1 MGRIVDNTF
10 KDWKDNDLVRS
21 ADYKREREII
31 RAAVNDN
38 FDRLMQKYDKSEVDN
53 LLNVIKGNGWTIET
67 IKGNHDL
74 IKDILETHYPADV
87 VDVKLTDLTEQM
99 NETDTLLQEQINDNK
114 TDIDTLQVNSA
125 TKNELN
131 SQVQQ
136 LQGQINS
143 NDSDIHDHEMRLFA
157 AEDDLRD
164 RYTKQETNFKVD
176 NVQTQINNL
185 NNLYSTDAERIQA
198 ISDVIEQFEIADG
211 DLEQLINNKA
221 DKSNT
226 YTKAEVDF
234 SLSNKINSSDVHTRE
249 SVNNLLSYKTDKT
262 GNHDGTWKGLL
273 PSDIGAGEM
282 NASRITYLEE
292 QAGNQERNTQTLQHG
307 PNVLEGEVN
316 APATFQLEGKTL
328 TSLGNSDLEDA
339 KYYILADKR
348 TKVKTFKEDTWKQ
361 GVAKFQRQQSL
372 TSTAD
377 FTGKVSGS
385 FTENPHLAYS
395 LNSPTLVSPTL
406 TPVYENTNN
415 IYSNINKL
423 DGTVFEGATSTQ
435 NGIRQQFYSFNII
448 EQIERKHGM
457 IPAVD
462 KVQWVKE
469 NVNKLTCN
477 WWGYGSGASG
487 NMVTLSYWIQ
497 STSSW
502 STIISHT
509 NSLITKLSVVDDNGL
524 SANLDSS
531 GFTHF
536 LAYAPASDGVA
547 PSVIHTDYISLDV
560 ELKTTAQLIKRP
572 IFSRIATFEGKV
584 SGSTVENPHV
594 AKYEWS
600 PPSNTLVVPSGFSIE
615 FTEGSTARYSRSN
628 KLDDNV
634 SYVSRTVDGFIAQQL
649 FSINIVEEIE
659 RKLGKI
665 PKSTLADKVQWCKD
679 NLSLL
684 DFNWYGQGT
693 SPLGNKATLTNWN
706 FNGGAWHS
714 TGVSSISSTIKRLT
728 RRFSD
733 YLNIAATI
741 GDDGW
746 SHMLAYAEP
755 SDGVTASMIST
766 DYFECEIELKPGAE
780 LWHPSVPLYEVTQSE
795 YDKALVDWT
804 EGDVLAR
811 YPRVEGSQSIQNPY
825 VMAEGDNLLP
835 PFHEW
840 NLHANATVKSPYEL
854 ELNATGTWS
863 TGLLVYLNARPNTQ
877 YTLSFDMTNHHLV
890 YSVNAAGVETA
901 IFTAVPGT
909 KTFVTPSDTVK
920 ILVRLT
926 NSTIGTFTFKNPM
939 LTLGSTPKP
948 FVPRNP
954 SYLFAETKLGSIG
967 DKKDLLYSQDDSYV
981 KRKVIEEVVLDGSLG
996 WTYGSTESN
1005 TKQVRLPSG
1014 LVGKNVSNFID
1025 LVKFNGKELGAII
1038 SYNEF
1043 KSSPVDNFYVDLSDT
1058 LFMTLLNTDTG
1069 WSSHTPSTSD
1079 IKRYFNGWKYTDGT
1093 TWQSVTGNGETAD
1106 ATTSLSSKP
1115 TGYMP
1120 YKLSYVLAIP
1130 KMEQVKT
1137 EGAITVNG
1145 KTHVEVGSGV
1155 VVREKANPKYASL
1168 GGKDYYVINYVGG
1181 YTAGV
1186 NKLNQRVGEIMKIF
1200 KDNKPDNS
1208 WSKVNNPSISYGSQY
1223 ANIFSADFDTEAE
1236 YTVTYLV
1243 LDKHLFT
1250 SNPNDV
1256 KATYSRNLRD
1266 AHDDL
1271 AKRYEDTAT
1280 KVSVLD
1286 RTVYELLVWKLKHE
1300 SEGGA

>member
-114 TDIDTLQVNSA
+114 TDIDALQVNSA

-339 KYYILADKR
+339 KYYILADKH

-385 FTENPHLAYS
+385 TTENPHIFTQNSGSS
-395 LNSPTLVSPTL
+395 LITEQTNFGGEV
-406 TPVYENTNN
+406 VYNN
-415 IYSNINKL
+415 VMTL
-423 DGTVFEGATSTQ
+423 DGGTVRYSKSIEGYMV
-435 NGIRQQFYSFNII
+435 QQIFSFNIV
-448 EQIERKHGM
+448 EQIERKHGL

-462 KVQWVKE
+462 KVQWVKD
-469 NVNKLTCN
+469 NVNKLTCK

-487 NMVTLSYWIQ
+487 NKASLSRFRYGSVNNWDSPVTH
-497 STSSW
+497 TSSIITNMGY
-502 STIISHT
+502 TIS
-509 NSLITKLSVVDDNGL
+509 SLFNEF
-524 SANLDSS
+524 LDSN
-531 GFTHF
+531 GFAYF
-536 LAYAPASDGVA
+536 LAYAPASDGVT
-547 PSVIHTDYISLDV
+547 PSTIETDYISLDV

-572 IFSRIATFEGKV
+572 IFSSIATFEGKV
-584 SGSTVENPHV
+584 SGSTVENPH
-594 AKYEWS
+594 K
-600 PPSNTLVVPSGFSIE
+600 
-615 FTEGSTARYSRSN
+615 ARAN
-628 KLDDNV
+628 G
-634 SYVSRTVDGFIAQQL
+634 TVDYLISPIDGSFSEFDDENRSDYSYPRSFYLDGNTTRVRANTMGAMGQAV

-665 PKSTLADKVQWCKD
+665 PKQTLAEKIQWCKD
-679 NLSLL
+679 NVNKITG
-684 DFNWYGQGT
+684 NWWGYGS
-693 SPLGNKATLTNWN
+693 SPSGNKASFVGWAVTTNLWV
-706 FNGGAWHS
+706 GSPSSHS
-714 TGVSSISSTIKRLT
+714 SGGVSLLKAALPPSS
-728 RRFSD
+728 
-733 YLNIAATI
+733 YLDSQGFT
-741 GDDGW
+741 
-746 SHMLAYAEP
+746 HFLARAEP
-755 SDGVTASMIST
+755 SDGVTASTINT

-795 YDKALVDWT
+795 YDKTLVDWT

-825 VMAEGDNLLP
+825 VMAEGENLLP
-835 PFHEW
+835 PFYEW

-1106 ATTSLSSKP
+1106 GTTSLSSKP
-1115 TGYMP
+1115 TGYKP
-1120 YKLSYVLAIP
+1120 YKLSYVLATP
-1130 KMEQVKT
+1130 KTEQVKT

-1145 KTHVEVGSGV
+1145 KTQVEVGSGV
-1155 VVREKANPKYASL
+1155 VVREKASPVFNVEGSANYYLINRL
-1168 GGKDYYVINYVGG
+1168 GRDGSKTNHPVGKFMKVFKNNIDDTVKWTFNGTNVLSGLQKAVITEN
-1181 YTAGV
+1181 
-1186 NKLNQRVGEIMKIF
+1186 
-1200 KDNKPDNS
+1200 
-1208 WSKVNNPSISYGSQY
+1208 
-1223 ANIFSADFDTEAE
+1223 DFDTSAE
-1236 YTVTYLV
+1236 YTITYLV
-1243 LDKHLFT
+1243 LDRHLFT

-1286 RTVYELLVWKLKHE
+1286 RTVYDLLVWKLKHE